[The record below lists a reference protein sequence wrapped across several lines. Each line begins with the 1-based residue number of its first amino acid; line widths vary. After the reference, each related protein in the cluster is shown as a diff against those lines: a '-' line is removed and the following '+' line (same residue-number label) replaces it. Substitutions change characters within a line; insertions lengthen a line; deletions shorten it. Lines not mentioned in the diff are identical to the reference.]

1 MGGGNPVKK
10 AGNSLEKFA
19 EDPGRML
26 AAGGTMGFS
35 EVGRSAINELTPSMP
50 DMPNFN
56 DASVAQPGAEDAN
69 KALADDAALQEIVGG
84 NRKRGRASTV
94 LSGPQGLSGSTQ
106 YSARRTLLGV

>member
-1 MGGGNPVKK
+1 MGTKERKK
-10 AGNSLEKFA
+10 VEQSTKKFV
-19 EDPGRML
+19 EDPGRVIN
-26 AAGGTMGFS
+26 AGLTGGFS
-35 EVGRSAINELTPSMP
+35 EVGRSAINELTPPPP

-56 DASVAQPGAEDAN
+56 DPNVAQPSAEDAN